1 MPVFTNQTAL
11 KSVRK
16 ALHSYRNGISRL
28 LVASAFFT
36 DAEEIL
42 EIAKMGVQVNLI
54 VRLGEGTSNEALR
67 KILPKEKVHI
77 RYYTSSK
84 FHPKLYIFGN
94 QMAMLGSANFTK
106 SGLNSNSEVCITVD
120 GSGPDFFELASLFS
134 EYWNNAA
141 VLNAD
146 ALAAYDRA
154 LAKRP
159 AQEFNLEKEIEN
171 NLGAVIPIS
180 QIDVTKRTKSKE
192 NLFIEDYDRHYQV
205 FKSAYDE
212 VEVIYKKY
220 GKRKVS
226 EDQLPLRIEID
237 QFLNYVRSLFIGD
250 EHLEA
255 PIRPSAEF
263 EVYIQSILEDW
274 FNKDWTYLDKIVD
287 GYTRIS
293 KSFGSVDEINQMS
306 KDQIFE
312 NLLICHAFHDSFR
325 FYYGGLETL
334 KASFLNDNEEGKVRE
349 TLNYL
354 LHGNGKFTTR
364 MANCIYGSYKLQHM
378 GDSSVQE
385 LLGWVNHENVPICNG
400 RTKKSLRYLG
410 KEVS

>member
-16 ALHSYRNGISRL
+16 ALHNYRKNISRL
-28 LVASAFFT
+28 LIASAFFT

-67 KILPKEKVHI
+67 KIISKEKVHI

-106 SGLNSNSEVCITVD
+106 SGLNSNSEVCVTVD
-120 GSGPDFFELASLFS
+120 GGNPDFFELASLFS

-141 VLNAD
+141 VLDVD

-159 AQEFNLEKEIEN
+159 IQEFNLEKEIEN
-171 NLGAVIPIS
+171 NLGEVIPIN

-192 NLFIEDYDRHYQV
+192 NLFVEDYDRHYQV

-212 VEVIYKKY
+212 LESIYKAD
-220 GKRKVS
+220 GRRKVS

-237 QFLNYVRSLFIGD
+237 QFLNYVRSLFVGD

-255 PIRPSAEF
+255 PTRSSGDF
-263 EVYIQSILEDW
+263 EGYVKGILDDW
-274 FNKDWTYLDKIVD
+274 FERDWEYLDKVVD
-287 GYTRIS
+287 GYLRIS
-293 KSFGSVDEINQMS
+293 ERFSSEDEINQMS

-364 MANCIYGSYKLQHM
+364 MANCIYGAYKLQHM

-410 KEVS
+410 KEVF